1 MQNKRCPWC
10 AKKIS
15 SGSTLANRI
24 KIGLMPVRTCKHCSG
39 AFSSSASTWII
50 FLALMVTWAFF
61 AGSVLEFIIICILLA
76 AAIIT
81 AVLLALFD
89 KYTVFK
95 LGADGKR
102 AERQDVKYSGKT
114 DEKNIFLRKGDLL
127 LTDIALDESPA
138 FWVTA
143 PIQITKYSQ
152 KTGKTEFVF
161 LYEHTDNLS
170 VIKGRALKVYSEKEE
185 EPIYISEVAEK
196 TNK

>member
-1 MQNKRCPWC
+1 
-10 AKKIS
+10 
-15 SGSTLANRI
+15 
-24 KIGLMPVRTCKHCSG
+24 MPVRTCKHCSG

-76 AAIIT
+76 AATIT

-95 LGADGKR
+95 LGADGKKS
-102 AERQDVKYSGKT
+102 EGQGIKYSGKIS
-114 DEKNIFLRKGDLL
+114 ENNIVMHKGDLF
-127 LTDIALDESPA
+127 LTDKALDESPA
-138 FWVTA
+138 FYSTA
-143 PIQITKYSQ
+143 PIQITKFSQ

-170 VIKGRALKVYSEKEE
+170 TIKDRVLKVYSEKEE
-185 EPIYISEVAEK
+185 GPIYISEVAEK